1 MSSTS
6 VDGQWGQWGRWGRC
20 SRQCG
25 GSQTRV
31 RLCDSPEQQNGG
43 RFCVGYQIDEQPC
56 NILDSCDLGNV
67 IYECRGSNYQFS
79 LFSGRFIGAPGGKT
93 GLSSKFSKE

>member
-1 MSSTS
+1 MSSIS

-43 RFCVGYQIDEQPC
+43 RFCVGDQTDEQPC

-67 IYECRGSNYQFS
+67 SYEGGSLVFE
-79 LFSGRFIGAPGGKT
+79 FHR
-93 GLSSKFSKE
+93 

>member
-31 RLCDSPEQQNGG
+31 RLCDSPKQQNGG
-43 RFCVGYQIDEQPC
+43 RACVGDQVDERTC
-56 NILDSCDLGNV
+56 NTASCELHQGNV
-67 IYECRGSNYQFS
+67 
-79 LFSGRFIGAPGGKT
+79 
-93 GLSSKFSKE
+93 

>member
-43 RFCVGYQIDEQPC
+43 RFCVGDQIDEQPC

-67 IYECRGSNYQFS
+67 SYE
-79 LFSGRFIGAPGGKT
+79 GGY
-93 GLSSKFSKE
+93 LVFEFHR